1 MVKGVNKN
9 VIEINDTGS
18 EIFERIVFYV
28 APKYGNISPKKL
40 YKETEKFTFNFDS
53 RATKGYKSL
62 RKRIKRKKIL
72 SFTIGIFAAVL
83 TVGITLFL
91 IFK

>member
-28 APKYGNISPKKL
+28 SPRFCNISAKRL
-40 YKETEKFTFNFDS
+40 LKETDKFTFNYQKRFQKN
-53 RATKGYKSL
+53 TL
-62 RKRIKRKKIL
+62 RQMMIKRRRRFIL
-72 SFTIGIFAAVL
+72 AVLAAVVIIASAVAAIL
-83 TVGITLFL
+83 L
-91 IFK
+91 